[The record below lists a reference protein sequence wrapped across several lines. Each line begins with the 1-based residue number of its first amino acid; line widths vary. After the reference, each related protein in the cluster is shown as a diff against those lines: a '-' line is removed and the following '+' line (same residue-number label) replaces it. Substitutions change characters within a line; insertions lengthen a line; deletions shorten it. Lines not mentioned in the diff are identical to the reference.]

1 MLVRFWGTR
10 GSLPVALGHDGI
22 RDKVFK
28 ALSKANGQ
36 SFADDA
42 AINRFIDDQLPFT
55 VRGGFGG
62 NSSCVELDLESDE
75 HIICDMGSGLRGLGQ
90 KIMQT
95 QGGGPRIF
103 NFFMSHV
110 HWDHIMGFPFFVP
123 AYIPGNKIRIH
134 GCHETMEEALRK
146 QQSDPCFPVHF
157 DFLGSDIE
165 FVKLKPGETYE
176 VAGVS
181 VRAILQP
188 HHGDSFGYRFEKD
201 GKAVVYSTDGE
212 HKMESE
218 EETERFVEFFR
229 GADVV
234 VFDSMY
240 SLADMMSMKE
250 DWGHSSNVIGVDL
263 CHRAGVKHYCMFHHE
278 PIFDDEAIDKILNE
292 TIRYEEITRDGAA
305 LKVSTAYDG
314 LEIEL

>member
-28 ALSKANGQ
+28 ALSKANGL

-42 AINRFIDDQLPFT
+42 AIDHFIDDQLPFT

-95 QGGGPRIF
+95 QGGGPQTF

-165 FVKLKPGETYE
+165 FVKLVPGETYE
-176 VAGVS
+176 IGGVS

-188 HHGDSFGYRFEKD
+188 HHGDSYGYRFEKD
-201 GKAVVYSTDGE
+201 SKAVVYSTDGE

-218 EETERFVEFFR
+218 EETEQFVEFFR

-234 VFDSMY
+234 VFDAMY

-263 CHRAGVKHYCMFHHE
+263 CHRAGVKQYCMFHHE

-292 TIRYEEITRDGAA
+292 TIRYEEITREGAP